1 MTLSGNAPPRP
12 TTDIPRD
19 PPAQAVAK
27 GRAVVTPSPAVE
39 PKPRAAAANRR
50 SWVRRAAVLGVLL
63 VVFGVGAWFTLLKP
77 VDVTLVPVRRG
88 PAIEA
93 AYATGVVEAIATAK
107 VGSMV
112 ASRIVKLAVDEGAT
126 VNTGDELALLDDRQP
141 RQRVA
146 DTIARLALAE
156 QELARGEELAQR
168 GIRSQQQLQRD
179 IEARD
184 IATAAVLLARRQLEE
199 YRITAPLSGIV
210 MKRPVEPGET
220 IAVNTTMFEIASPRR
235 LRVAADVDER
245 DIAQVRMGARVAI
258 RAEAFPDE
266 VFIAAITN
274 IRQQG
279 ESTTRIFRVEADL
292 PAGTRLLIGMTVDVN
307 IVIAERPDALL
318 VAPTAIRYGPGVGGR
333 PGPAAVFTA
342 VEGHARLIP
351 VTLGA
356 VAANAVELRGGLDAT
371 AVIDPLPPALMDGA
385 RVHVRP

>member
-12 TTDIPRD
+12 TTEIPRD
-19 PPAQAVAK
+19 PPNQAMAK
-27 GRAVVTPSPAVE
+27 ARTSPPAVE
-39 PKPRAAAANRR
+39 PNLRAAAANRR
-50 SWVRRAAVLGVLL
+50 SWVRRAAVIGVLL
-63 VVFGVGAWFTLLKP
+63 VVFAVGAWFTLLRP
-77 VDVTLVPVRRG
+77 IDVTLVPVRRG

-126 VNTGDELALLDDRQP
+126 VNEGDELALLDDRQP

-220 IAVNTTMFEIASPRR
+220 IAANTTLFEIASPRR

-245 DIAQVRMGARVAI
+245 DIVQVRMGARVAI
-258 RAEAFPDE
+258 RAEAFPDD
-266 VFIAAITN
+266 VFTAAITN

-292 PAGTRLLIGMTVDVN
+292 PEGTRLLIGMTVDVN
-307 IVIAERPDALL
+307 IVIAERPNALL

-333 PGPAAVFTA
+333 PGPAAVFTF
-342 VEGHARLIP
+342 VDGHAHRIP

-356 VAANAVELRGGLDAT
+356 VAANAVEVRGGLDAAT
-371 AVIDPLPPALMDGA
+371 VIDPLPPALVDGA
-385 RVHVRP
+385 RAHVRP